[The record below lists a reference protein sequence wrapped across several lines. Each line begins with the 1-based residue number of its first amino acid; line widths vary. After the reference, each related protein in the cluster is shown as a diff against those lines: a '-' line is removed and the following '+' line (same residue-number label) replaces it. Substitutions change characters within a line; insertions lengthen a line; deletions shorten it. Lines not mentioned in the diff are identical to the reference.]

1 MKTGIRSIGEVRSV
15 TPAEMQPIFGSY
27 HQPLAEALKEL
38 LWLSMLMT
46 VVTFVGLLMTLPQ
59 NWSIAAFPLSILMAL
74 LFGVG
79 IWLNAS
85 TVRIVGPEMIGVR
98 SPIDWFSWRI
108 PISEVDHCQLV
119 QASPHRK
126 LRGVKNDGTARS
138 LPVTSELW
146 DAVLNVK
153 PAH

>member
-27 HQPLAEALKEL
+27 HQPLSEALKEL

-79 IWLNAS
+79 I
-85 TVRIVGPEMIGVR
+85 IGVR
-98 SPIDWFSWRI
+98 SPFDRFSWRI

-126 LRGVKNDGTARS
+126 LRVIKNDGTARS